1 MKRLAP
7 QAAAVAL
14 IALLAVPAAAAEK
27 YGENDAIPPGATG
40 KVLTLRGK
48 VLEIRGLSSGVS
60 GKSEALASALKD
72 LNATQAGTKV
82 HIALSSDIL
91 FDFDKAV
98 LRAEAGPELEKVLVV
113 IQSYPGA
120 SVAIEGHSDSV
131 GDDAYNQKLSER
143 RAQSVQQ
150 WLASRNVSQSISTRG
165 WGESKPLV
173 PNTNPDGA
181 DNPANRQKNRRVEII
196 VNTAT

>member
-1 MKRLAP
+1 M
-7 QAAAVAL
+7 
-14 IALLAVPAAAAEK
+14 
-27 YGENDAIPPGATG
+27 
-40 KVLTLRGK
+40 
-48 VLEIRGLSSGVS
+48 
-60 GKSEALASALKD
+60 
-72 LNATQAGTKV
+72 
-82 HIALSSDIL
+82 
-91 FDFDKAV
+91 
-98 LRAEAGPELEKVLVV
+98 V
-113 IQSYPGA
+113 INSYPGA